1 MSSEG
6 TGRLLRN
13 AGDTW
18 RLAADLWTCTYR
30 GLDRCSLPIYNLR
43 AGFSQQG
50 TAMVGW
56 GTQRAGG
63 SRRGRINSISAQWR
77 AGGANGEL
85 DHQRGNEVSAGYF
98 CFRRAPAGKFS
109 NRGPSAG
116 RLQPKMR
123 CLKNVFE
130 GYG

>member
-77 AGGANGEL
+77 AGGATMGNLITNGEMRC
-85 DHQRGNEVSAGYF
+85 QRDIFVFG
-98 CFRRAPAGKFS
+98 
-109 NRGPSAG
+109 G
-116 RLQPKMR
+116 RLLENSATEVQALEGCSPR
-123 CLKNVFE
+123 CVV
-130 GYG
+130 